1 MTSFLSARARE
12 EEEVVGKWG
21 QTEGRLRVGAK
32 LTFEKGKSFPFEANQ
47 PNLFYDVRAAVILRT
62 AVGYLAASVWAA
74 PRPRSVLH
82 TVINLILTVVAI
94 EIEDQTHFTD
104 EKDEFQTE

>member
-62 AVGYLAASVWAA
+62 AVATSQLLCGRLLV
-74 PRPRSVLH
+74 
-82 TVINLILTVVAI
+82 LILG
-94 EIEDQTHFTD
+94 QSFT
-104 EKDEFQTE
+104 Q